1 MAEQFDM
8 MLRFIEAELAT
19 FRALGTVVD
28 PNAYLHALV
37 ADVAA
42 IDAGTIV
49 FTEVVTVSR
58 VPVP

>member
-1 MAEQFDM
+1 MDAQFDM
-8 MLRFIEAELAT
+8 MLRFIEAELAM
-19 FRALGTVVD
+19 FKEAGTVVD

-58 VPVP
+58 V